1 MCMYISIAHIDVI
14 SHVNISCDRCTIFS
28 LAIRDYWD
36 LGKEGA
42 KDDKFVV
49 LVSFWETPGTVSKM
63 IFIAYQVQLKVC
75 HMYLC
80 YNLQT
85 TT

>member
-1 MCMYISIAHIDVI
+1 MLFLMLIYLVIDA
-14 SHVNISCDRCTIFS
+14 IFS

-49 LVSFWETPGTVSKM
+49 LVSFWEIP
-63 IFIAYQVQLKVC
+63 AP
-75 HMYLC
+75 YLR
-80 YNLQT
+80 
-85 TT
+85 

>member
-1 MCMYISIAHIDVI
+1 MLFLMIDA
-14 SHVNISCDRCTIFS
+14 IFS

-49 LVSFWETPGTVSKM
+49 LVSFWEIP
-63 IFIAYQVQLKVC
+63 AP
-75 HMYLC
+75 YLR
-80 YNLQT
+80 
-85 TT
+85 

>member
-1 MCMYISIAHIDVI
+1 MYVFLLNLESNMCMYISIMHIDVI

-49 LVSFWETPGTVSKM
+49 LVSFVEIP
-63 IFIAYQVQLKVC
+63 AP
-75 HMYLC
+75 YLR
-80 YNLQT
+80 
-85 TT
+85 

>member
-1 MCMYISIAHIDVI
+1 MHIDVI
-14 SHVNISCDRCTIFS
+14 SHVLIYLVIDAIFS

>member
-1 MCMYISIAHIDVI
+1 MLFLMLIYLVIDA
-14 SHVNISCDRCTIFS
+14 IFS

-49 LVSFWETPGTVSKM
+49 LVSFCGNTSTVSKM
-63 IFIAYQVQLKVC
+63 ISIA
-75 HMYLC
+75 
-80 YNLQT
+80 
-85 TT
+85 

>member
-1 MCMYISIAHIDVI
+1 MYIFLLNLASKMCTYVLFYYIYTLMLSLMLIYLVIDA
-14 SHVNISCDRCTIFS
+14 IFR

-49 LVSFWETPGTVSKM
+49 LVSFWETP
-63 IFIAYQVQLKVC
+63 AR
-75 HMYLC
+75 YLR
-80 YNLQT
+80 
-85 TT
+85 

>member
-1 MCMYISIAHIDVI
+1 MLI
-14 SHVNISCDRCTIFS
+14 NR

-49 LVSFWETPGTVSKM
+49 LVSERH
-63 IFIAYQVQLKVC
+63 IILQLC
-75 HMYLC
+75 LM
-80 YNLQT
+80 T
-85 TT
+85 M